1 MKIIGQFHDEIIA
14 LVKEGEEHVIEDTMN
29 TSIQKTNERVDLNVE
44 LGIDYSFGKN
54 YAEIH

>member
-1 MKIIGQFHDEIIA
+1 
-14 LVKEGEEHVIEDTMN
+14 MN